1 MSLHQ
6 FSRGLGR
13 RELFGGHVDSVAA
26 LAMELIR
33 PSEHFVLFIA
43 LDACAL
49 GGGTLAEVARTAL
62 RAGASYLCCWGPECS
77 RFHAR
82 LDGAERAIFGD
93 TQDDRLV
100 IAACR
105 QGESLEQ
112 ALWYAVHVAEPS
124 RRFVESTRS
133 VVAVAVANPKW
144 GAQIEACLAA
154 GAPFVDES

>member
-6 FSRGLGR
+6 FAHPLGR
-13 RELFGGHVDSVAA
+13 RELYGGHVESVAA
-26 LAMELIR
+26 LSMELIR

-43 LDACAL
+43 LDGC
-49 GGGTLAEVARTAL
+49 TLSGQMLSTVAQTAL

-82 LDGAERAIFGD
+82 LDGAERAIYGD
-93 TQDDRLV
+93 VQDDRMV

-124 RRFVESTRS
+124 PRFEASTRS
-133 VVAVAVANPKW
+133 VVAVSIGNPAW
-144 GAQIEACLAA
+144 GSRIEACLTA
-154 GAPFVDES
+154 GAPLPDES

>member
-1 MSLHQ
+1 MSLHP

-13 RELFGGHVDSVAA
+13 RELLGGHVDSVAA

-43 LDACAL
+43 LDARAM
-49 GGGTLAEVARTAL
+49 GGEKLAAVARTAL
-62 RAGASYLCCWGPECS
+62 HAGASYLCCWGPECS
-77 RFHAR
+77 RFHAS
-82 LDGAERAIFGD
+82 LDAAERAVFGD

-105 QGESLEQ
+105 QGETLEQ
-112 ALWYAVHVAEPS
+112 ALWYAVHVAQPS
-124 RRFVESTRS
+124 RRFAESTRS

-154 GAPFVDES
+154 GAPSVDES